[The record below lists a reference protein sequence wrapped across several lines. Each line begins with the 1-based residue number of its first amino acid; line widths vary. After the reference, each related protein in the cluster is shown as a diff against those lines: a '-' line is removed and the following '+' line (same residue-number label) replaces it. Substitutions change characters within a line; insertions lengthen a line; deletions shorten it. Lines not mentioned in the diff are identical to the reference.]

1 MSRSCPL
8 PPVLLA
14 GIALL
19 SACAPLHWHKAG
31 ATTAARDRD
40 VAECTG
46 EARFAARR
54 QSPVL
59 QSAPRVIVDRQ
70 RRAVAVE
77 APRDDNERFLL
88 EHDLMRDC
96 MRQRGYELQTP
107 YTQTH

>member
-1 MSRSCPL
+1 MLLQRPSATVVL
-8 PPVLLA
+8 AVIALLA
-14 GIALL
+14 G
-19 SACAPLHWHKAG
+19 CAPLNWHKAG
-31 ATTAARDRD
+31 ATAEARDRD

-59 QSAPRVIVDRQ
+59 QSAPRVIVNRQ
-70 RRAVAVE
+70 GRTVAVE

-96 MRQRGYELQTP
+96 MRQRGYELQAP
-107 YTQTH
+107 DTQTH